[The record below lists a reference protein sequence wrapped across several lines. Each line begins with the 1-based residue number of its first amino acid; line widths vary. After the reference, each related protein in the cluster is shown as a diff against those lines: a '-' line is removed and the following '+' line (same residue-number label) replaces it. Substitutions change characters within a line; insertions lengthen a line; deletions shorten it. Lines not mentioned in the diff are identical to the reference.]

1 MGSPLAEQLSRM
13 AGSTLDA
20 TVRAIE
26 DLTLD
31 ELHALPFPTATTIG
45 VQAWHI
51 FRTTDNLVHFAFFRD
66 PTVWLTQNLHEAW
79 GMPRNEQG
87 TGMPLE
93 EAQDMR
99 FPSVAALADY
109 GRAVRAAVVP
119 RIEAMDDEFLLGATP
134 ARVMG
139 QVTERR
145 RSDTI
150 GGVIVTHLNQ
160 HLGQILVLRQ
170 LLGKPGVGV

>member
-1 MGSPLAEQLSRM
+1 MGSPLAEQLSRLVV
-13 AGSTLDA
+13 STLDG

-51 FRTTDNLVHFAFFRD
+51 FRTTDNLIHFAFYRD
-66 PTVWLTQNLHEAW
+66 PTVWLAKDLHDQW

-93 EAQDMR
+93 DAQGMR
-99 FPSVAALADY
+99 FPSVAALANY
-109 GRAVRAAVVP
+109 GRAVREAVVP
-119 RIEAMDDEFLLGATP
+119 RVEGMNDEFLLGATP

-145 RSDTI
+145 RADTI
-150 GGVIVTHLNQ
+150 GSVIVTHLNQ

-170 LLGKPGVGV
+170 LLGKPGEGV